1 MRTYPDENVQLSC
14 AVGFEID
21 NIYVSL
27 RTVAHILRGV
37 DRVTEV
43 TTRRLFSRWEEV
55 HIWFKYLNHDCV
67 VIEPFGD
74 NSRYWIGPKNP
85 EEKFDIS
92 TVETAFKQYQPQPV
106 VKIFGDLMTFNFKSL
121 FKGS

>member
-1 MRTYPDENVQLSC
+1 MQTYPDDNVQYGS

-27 RTVAHILRGV
+27 RTVSRILKSING
-37 DRVTEV
+37 VTEV
-43 TTRRLFSRWEEV
+43 KKRKMFSKWEGI
-55 HIWFKYLNHDCV
+55 HIWFKCINHECV

-74 NSRYWIGPKNP
+74 SSRYWIGPKNP

-92 TVETAFKQYQPQPV
+92 SIEFAFRQHQPSLIA
-106 VKIFGDLMTFNFKSL
+106 KIFGDLITFNFKSL
-121 FKGS
+121 FESF